1 MVFFLVKLTRRMKTM
16 SMCHVNENY
25 HQYYRGNHFALVLI
39 VGGVVIP
46 DFAGEGYELDS
57 TYS

>member
-1 MVFFLVKLTRRMKTM
+1 MKTM